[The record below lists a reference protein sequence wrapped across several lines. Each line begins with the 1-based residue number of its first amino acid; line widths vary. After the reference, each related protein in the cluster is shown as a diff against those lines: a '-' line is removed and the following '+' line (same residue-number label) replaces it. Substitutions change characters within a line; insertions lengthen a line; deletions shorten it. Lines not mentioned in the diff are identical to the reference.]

1 MHNLRK
7 LLSWNFVFLSLMCL
21 WIALSYIFQIIHRHI
36 NPLHLRSLLVPTVLT
51 VLTAVYGA
59 AWWTVWRGKPA
70 GRGWA
75 IAPSLPNI
83 LFPLP
88 IMVFTPNVLWHFPL
102 HCALLH
108 ISHPSTLHSLS
119 P

>member
-1 MHNLRK
+1 MQNLRK

-21 WIALSYIFQIIHRHI
+21 WIALSYIFQIIHRQI

-59 AWWTVWRGKPA
+59 AWWTVWRGKPS

-75 IAPSLPNI
+75 IHAGLTNI
-83 LFPLP
+83 LVPLS
-88 IMVFTPNVLWHFPL
+88 ILVLTRYVRCHFPC
-102 HCALLH
+102 HFV
-108 ISHPSTLHSLS
+108 PLS
-119 P
+119 F